1 MKPCFSPHAQHLNAQ
16 QAWTWS
22 KLGWSLLT
30 PYLTSAVCLLIG
42 LSNMLSCTH
51 TRKHNLRV
59 SRSDRWSSVQ
69 LLKRISQYHALLSWD
84 LVLWNNKTYYFLMI
98 LHWYFMALHQYL
110 LFIHFLF
117 LHWYDFKL
125 EMSGNS
131 KLKLI
136 KSYVLTIGVED
147 NTGVRRVVVTPQ
159 SPECYPPSY
168 SPAISPTHHL
178 PPYMAPPPF
187 IPNSHTAFYPPV
199 SPGDIPPHQFY
210 QHHIPPMYN
219 EGKSVWSLTYSSL
232 YSPLTMS
239 SEISS
244 SEEHQSFERDHK
256 GFSANTK
263 FCERMQMF
271 CKWTVSQANSIFLR
285 ENANF
290 LANERKV
297 SQANTIVWERMQ
309 VFRKWTQSFSGKRNS
324 FVWECK
330 SFASE
335 CKVSQANT
343 IVWER
348 VQIDAKFCGKQY
360 FCEGSFTREHKCF
373 ASAYNVFGDHSTLW
387 ENAISQ
393 VNAKFLR

>member
-1 MKPCFSPHAQHLNAQ
+1 MKVRA
-16 QAWTWS
+16 
-22 KLGWSLLT
+22 
-30 PYLTSAVCLLIG
+30 
-42 LSNMLSCTH
+42 
-51 TRKHNLRV
+51 
-59 SRSDRWSSVQ
+59 
-69 LLKRISQYHALLSWD
+69 
-84 LVLWNNKTYYFLMI
+84 
-98 LHWYFMALHQYL
+98 
-110 LFIHFLF
+110 
-117 LHWYDFKL
+117 YD
-125 EMSGNS
+125 
-131 KLKLI
+131 
-136 KSYVLTIGVED
+136 
-147 NTGVRRVVVTPQ
+147 
-159 SPECYPPSY
+159 
-168 SPAISPTHHL
+168 H
-178 PPYMAPPPF
+178 
-187 IPNSHTAFYPPV
+187 
-199 SPGDIPPHQFY
+199 
-210 QHHIPPMYN
+210 
-219 EGKSVWSLTYSSL
+219 LTYSSL

-290 LANERKV
+290 LASERKV

-348 VQIDAKFCGKQY
+348 MQVDAKFCGKQY

-373 ASAYNVFGDHSTLW
+373 ASEYNVFGDHSTLW